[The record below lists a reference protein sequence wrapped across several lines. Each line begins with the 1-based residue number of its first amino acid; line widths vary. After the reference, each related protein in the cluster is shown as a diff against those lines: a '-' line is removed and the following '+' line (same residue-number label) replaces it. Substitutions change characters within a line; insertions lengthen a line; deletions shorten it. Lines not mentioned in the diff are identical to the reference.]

1 MIFNLFRK
9 ETEQE
14 KRVTELYG
22 AIVAQARQPIFYLE
36 YAIPDDVN
44 GRFEMIVLHA
54 YMLFHRFRDETEE
67 ARALGQKV
75 FDHFFLDMDHSLRER
90 GIGDLSVPKKI
101 KKMAQAFYGRVDA
114 YDKARAEGKEQLAAA
129 LSRNFFPEAETTRPE
144 AQSLAEYVEACAD
157 HLAAIRLEE
166 FFEAKLTYAT
176 IEHRS
181 PE

>member
-1 MIFNLFRK
+1 MIFNFFRK

-14 KRVTELYG
+14 KRVTDLYG

-36 YAIPDDVN
+36 YAVPDDVN

-54 YMLFHRFRDETEE
+54 YMLFHRLRDESEE
-67 ARALGQKV
+67 GRALGQQV

-114 YDKARAEGKEQLAAA
+114 YDKARDEGTEALAHA
-129 LSRNFFPEAETTRPE
+129 LSRNFFPENEEIKSE
-144 AQSLAEYVEACAD
+144 ADTLARYVETCAE
-157 HLAAIRLEE
+157 HLASIRLDVFLKGE
-166 FFEAKLTYAT
+166 LTFASIPHHT
-176 IEHRS
+176 A
-181 PE
+181 P